1 MKQTAVE
8 WLIEQLNSGEFLDE
22 ELIKQAEEMFEQ
34 QIIDAYSYGRLSVIN
49 RRIISYVQY
58 YNETFNK

>member
-8 WLIEQLNSGEFLDE
+8 WLIEQLNNGEFLDE
-22 ELIKQAEEMFEQ
+22 ELIKQAKEMFDQ
-34 QIIDAYSYGRLSVIN
+34 QFIDAYSDGRLSVIN